1 MRKLFFMAVA
11 ALLATTSL
19 SAQNS
24 ELKNEIG
31 ISYGVGVSTIGDG
44 LADGIGLSFAGL
56 LGTKSE
62 NESRFGTLGIEYLR
76 HDSNDD
82 KFSYGGI
89 ATLATFSDDLVQ
101 DGTKSAERSRYYITL
116 MPAIK
121 YNWVNKEYFAFYS
134 KVGVGGT
141 LALVNTKLTS
151 GQSESANKLS
161 FAYQLS
167 LVGIEFGGTFRGFI
181 ELGVGEQGIAL
192 AGLKYKF

>member
-1 MRKLFFMAVA
+1 MAVA

-44 LADGIGLSFAGL
+44 LADGIGLGFAGL
-56 LGTKSE
+56 LGSKSE
-62 NESRFGTLGIEYLR
+62 NESRFGTLGVEYL
-76 HDSNDD
+76 HHAGNDP
-82 KFSYGGI
+82 KFSFGGI
-89 ATLATFSDDLVQ
+89 ATFASFSDDLTQ
-101 DGTKSAERSRYYITL
+101 DGKKTAERSRYYISL

-134 KVGVGGT
+134 KAAIGGT
-141 LALVNTKLTS
+141 LALSKTKTTS
-151 GQSESANKLS
+151 DNKSESTNRMY

-167 LVGIEFGGTFRGFI
+167 LVGIEFGSKFRGFI